1 MSLDVSLTKVM
12 PTEVFSCNIT
22 HNLNTMAD
30 KAGLYAALWRPEEI
44 GVKTAEEL
52 IPFLEDGLKALRAN
66 PKYYKQFNLEN
77 GWGNYEGLVRFVEEY
92 LQACRENPDA
102 EVHASR

>member
-1 MSLDVSLTKVM
+1 MGLWVYLTKVM
-12 PTEVFSCNIT
+12 PTDVFTSNIT

-30 KAGLYAALWRPEEI
+30 TAGLYAALWRPEEI

-52 IPFLEDGLKALRAN
+52 IPFLEDGLEALRAN
-66 PKYYKQFNLEN
+66 PKYYKQFNPES
-77 GWGNYEGLVRFVEEY
+77 GCGSYEGLVRFVEEY

-102 EVHASR
+102 